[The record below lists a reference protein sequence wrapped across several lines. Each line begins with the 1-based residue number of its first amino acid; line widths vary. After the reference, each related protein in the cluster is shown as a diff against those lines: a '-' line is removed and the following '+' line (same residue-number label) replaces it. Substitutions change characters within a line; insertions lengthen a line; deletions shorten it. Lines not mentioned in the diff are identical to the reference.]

1 MLSDKRSGAKT
12 QTFLQSTNLQLI
24 VGFTKYPLLKIYY
37 YNKYLRIV
45 PSRQTEKTRR
55 RLFWRHDLWKSFCT
69 SFVFS

>member
-37 YNKYLRIV
+37 YNKYLWIG
-45 PSRQTEKTRR
+45 PS
-55 RLFWRHDLWKSFCT
+55 
-69 SFVFS
+69 